1 MKIMRND
8 VRGEG
13 EVRGRRRGEEV
24 ATRERTRRSR
34 AERAREWGVENR

>member
-1 MKIMRND
+1 MTCAARERCADGGGGK
-8 VRGEG
+8 
-13 EVRGRRRGEEV
+13 EV